1 MKDMKRI
8 VFRAVFVLLLLL
20 LAGAMMVIGR
30 GHTVYFDNRTIE
42 YNGQTYSAPYRINVY
57 IKGERIARLGARERG
72 MTTNIGQNF
81 GMALGVIREKG
92 GEEQFIEVQCK
103 LPYNMD
109 GIIINLPA
117 YLAGLDEDA
126 WLSEFIITPE
136 EEAEAAPDDGAD
148 GEDLLENGELAPE
161 L

>member
-1 MKDMKRI
+1 MKDRKSALI
-8 VFRAVFVLLLLL
+8 RAAFVALLLV
-20 LAGAMMVIGR
+20 LAGTMMAIGR

-42 YNGQTYSAPYRINVY
+42 YNGQSYSALYRINVY
-57 IKGERIARLGARERG
+57 IKGERIARLSARERG
-72 MTTNIGQNF
+72 MTTNIGQSF

-92 GEEQFIEVQCK
+92 AEEQFIEVQCK

-117 YLAGLDEDA
+117 YLAGLDEAA
-126 WLSEFIITPE
+126 WLSEFIATPE
-136 EEAEAAPDDGAD
+136 EEAEAAPDDEAR
-148 GEDLLENGELAPE
+148 GEDMLESGDFAPE